1 MFSYEKSSISEEEFL
16 YNLNLIN
23 DKDTEKL
30 VELFR
35 FILQSASQSNRKIL
49 YFYEHDN
56 TVKSFRFIIEDTY
69 MENAQ
74 EKLKALQNFVAN
86 LNLDI
91 YIRQRDHRCSNYSVE
106 LFYYPDSPKK
116 TRLAVDNWIGNIQLA
131 DTVYSFAYIKH
142 HKMFMYGDL
151 QPYMDYNKRCF
162 PMSIKYLF
170 GIFDVSSFDMLR
182 VILLWYSHY
191 WIVFKD
197 ILTDYQNG
205 CTTMPSFSFA
215 DIMAAHNRREL
226 LEIKLKKIVTR
237 KKDNAIPLLQSYYI
251 HKAKKYIN
259 EKDLPIIYQLPFDIF
274 LKLICPGTENEK
286 VKYLFQ
292 SYYRNVLYNDI
303 PNEAYII
310 NDYVDMCIELKEKIS
325 LRMSYNKLKSEH
337 NRLVLLY
344 DSRKVKQFKIPDT
357 TLSKLELPK
366 EYVRITNKGGLLQE
380 AVIQH
385 HCVASYAE
393 KINKGKCLIYTTIYQ
408 GKRYTIEIVFNRK
421 KFVAR
426 QIRGVY
432 NSLPPDN
439 FTKELKKLLRDET
452 IRITKRKK
460 QTNNIT
466 DFTGININNN

>member
-1 MFSYEKSSISEEEFL
+1 MLFSYEKGSISEEEFL

-35 FILQSASQSNRKIL
+35 FILQYACQSNRQIL
-49 YFYEHDN
+49 FFYEYNN
-56 TVKSFRFIIEDTY
+56 TVKSFRFIIEDKY
-69 MENAQ
+69 LENLQ
-74 EKLKALQNFVAN
+74 EELKTLKNFAENFYVQ
-86 LNLDI
+86 L
-91 YIRQRDHRCSNYSVE
+91 RGHRCSNYSVE
-106 LFYYPDSPKK
+106 LLYYPDSPQK
-116 TRLAVDNWIGNIQLA
+116 TSFSVDNWFGNLYLA
-131 DTVYSFAYIKH
+131 YTVYSFSYIKH

-151 QPYMDYNKRCF
+151 QPYMEYNKRCF

-205 CTTMPSFSFA
+205 CTTMPPFSFA

-237 KKDNAIPLLQSYYI
+237 KKDNVIPLLQSYYI
-251 HKAKKYIN
+251 HKTKKYIN
-259 EKDLPIIYQLPFDIF
+259 EKDLPILYQLPFDIF

-286 VKYLFQ
+286 VKYLLQ
-292 SYYRNVLYNDI
+292 SYYRKVLYNDI

-310 NDYVDMCIELKEKIS
+310 NDYVDMCMELKEKMS

-337 NRLVLLY
+337 NRLILLY

-366 EYVRITNKGGLLQE
+366 EYVRITNKRGLLQE

-426 QIRGVY
+426 QIRGVC

-439 FTKELKKLLRDET
+439 LIKELKKLLRDET
-452 IRITKRKK
+452 IRVNEQKSAT
-460 QTNNIT
+460 
-466 DFTGININNN
+466 